1 MKSEATKGRGRNLT
15 SSGRRVQPIN
25 ERIYRQRSD
34 LMDCAGGCRQR
45 WRPRSAKLPAVA
57 KNNSA
62 VRNDVASSPVYP
74 KLPPQSPPPRD
85 CVRQLSAL
93 PDRRTAPHPMQNRR
107 TAGVVACM
115 LPLLFAPIAIAQTP
129 PPASSAART
138 ETATISG
145 RVIDQTTGDP
155 LENARVVLSGT
166 ALVTTTERGG
176 QFLLR
181 AVPPGDHVLVVTY
194 TGFDSVSRS
203 IQSTAG
209 RDTPVRIEMTSGPV
223 AMDAFVVNFRRGEAE
238 ELMLRRNATNVV
250 DVVSSKTFGEMADG
264 SLSISRLAGMTG
276 GTGIRGIAGEF
287 NLVRVDGGA
296 LATPSDST
304 ASGTTRSVDIN
315 QIPGDMIERIEVT
328 KSPRPD
334 MDADAVGGT
343 INLITKSALDRKGRR
358 TTYSV
363 GGIASPSYEV
373 QKMGYLGSL
382 EHSDILGTSRRL
394 GYSVTL
400 NHNRRYSN
408 VEQIITDYFT
418 DLIPGLVAG
427 RQMPVSSFRAAQEIK
442 YEDRTGA
449 GLKFDFKPRDTLVTQ
464 LSLLYQHRYSHADTA
479 DWRLTNRNHVLV
491 FDQAG
496 RFWYAPDRVRAGLAN
511 TDGAVPVR
519 DANGNIIAFPSG
531 RGEGGVLNTFTEHV
545 TDFYHVRQL
554 RYNARGQDQIRKTYS
569 ANFGGRYTGLPDTR
583 IEFSA
588 SYSWGNAKRRE
599 WPDGLGTY
607 LFDVTGS
614 NVRIDRTKDFLHP
627 EVTFTGGTLPTNVD
641 AVGTVNNMQQLDAR
655 QIEEQFGVAL
665 DAERALRTQIPITL
679 KSGVRYRD
687 VVRDID
693 RGEHQ
698 YSYLGRNADLIG
710 TTSINPFGRYPTSF
724 IPDIK
729 RVRESLKAQPNL
741 WREDMLLFAQK
752 QNEHNGHA
760 SESIKG
766 AYVMATMR
774 VGKFTLL
781 PGGRGEWTQA
791 KGTAT
796 VRNRTAG
803 VSGTPLEWAGKET
816 RWGTYHNLFPHF
828 HLKYEPTDALVI
840 RGAFTTGI
848 GRPPWKNILP
858 EAIID
863 PVTRSITMSNTNL
876 RPQYTKNFDLGAE
889 YYFKSGGIFG
899 VNVFRKTIDDLIFN
913 VTRPIGPDDGFD
925 TVYDGWMLITTGNV
939 AWAWV
944 KGIEFDYRQQLTFL
958 PGLLKRFGIFANL
971 TLLETKGNYS
981 TPDGSITS
989 DIPGFVPKM
998 INAGISYS
1006 GRNLSCRVLMQ
1017 HQAER
1022 LSAWDERTREAWR
1035 YTEADTSFDVT
1046 SSLRVSK
1053 RFSLFMNISNLFEDS
1068 PIQYQA
1074 RPNQPHTV
1082 SRTSRR
1088 FDFGLRGSL

>member
-1 MKSEATKGRGRNLT
+1 MIPHRLT
-15 SSGRRVQPIN
+15 
-25 ERIYRQRSD
+25 
-34 LMDCAGGCRQR
+34 
-45 WRPRSAKLPAVA
+45 
-57 KNNSA
+57 
-62 VRNDVASSPVYP
+62 
-74 KLPPQSPPPRD
+74 
-85 CVRQLSAL
+85 LS
-93 PDRRTAPHPMQNRR
+93 
-107 TAGVVACM
+107 VACA
-115 LPLLFAPIAIAQTP
+115 LAAAHAPALLAQP
-129 PPASSAART
+129 AGPASGST
-138 ETATISG
+138 ETRAESATITG
-145 RVIDQTTGDP
+145 RVFDQATGEP
-155 LENARVVLSGT
+155 LESARVVLAGT
-166 ALVTTTERGG
+166 TLATSTERGG
-176 QFLLR
+176 GFTLR
-181 AVPPGDHVLVVTY
+181 NVPPGDHVLVVSY
-194 TGFDSVSRS
+194 AGFDSVSRPVRA
-203 IQSTAG
+203 TAG
-209 RDTPVRIEMTSGPV
+209 SGAPLRIELTSGPV

-328 KSPRPD
+328 KSPKPD

-373 QKMGYLGSL
+373 KKMGYLASL
-382 EHSDILGTSRRL
+382 EHSDILGESRRL
-394 GYSVTL
+394 GYSLSL

-408 VEQIITDYFT
+408 QEQIVTDYFT

-427 RQMPVSSFRAAQEIK
+427 QQMPVSSFRAAQEIK

-449 GLKFDFKPRDTLVTQ
+449 GLKIDYKPRDTLITQ
-464 LSLLYQHRYSHADTA
+464 LGLLYQHRYSHADTA

-496 RFWYAPDRVRAGLAN
+496 GFWYAPDRVRAGMGN
-511 TDGAVPVR
+511 IDGAVPVR
-519 DANGNIIAFPSG
+519 DANGNVIAYPNG

-583 IEFSA
+583 IEFNT

-607 LFDVTGS
+607 LFDITGS
-614 NVRIDRTKDFLHP
+614 NVRIDRTKNFLFP
-627 EVTFTGGTLPTNVD
+627 EVTFTGGTLPTNLD

-655 QIEEQFGVAL
+655 QIEEQFGFQL
-665 DAERALRTQIPITL
+665 DLERALRTRIPVTL
-679 KSGVRYRD
+679 KSGLRYRD

-698 YSYLGRNADLIG
+698 YSYLGKNADLVG
-710 TTSINPFGRYPTSF
+710 GSINPFGLYPSSF

-729 RVRESLKAQPNL
+729 RVRESLKSQPNL
-741 WREDMLLFAQK
+741 WREDLLLFAQK

-760 SESIKG
+760 SEAIKAG
-766 AYVMATMR
+766 YFMGTAR
-774 VGKFTLL
+774 LGKFTFL
-781 PGGRGEWTQA
+781 PGVRGEWTQA

-796 VRNRTAG
+796 VRNRTPGIA
-803 VSGTPLEWAGKET
+803 GTPLEWAGKET
-816 RWGTYHNLFPHF
+816 RWGNYSNVFPHF
-828 HLKYEPTDALVI
+828 HVKYEPTEKLI
-840 RGAFTTGI
+840 LRGAFTTGI

-858 EAIID
+858 EAVID
-863 PVTRSITMSNTNL
+863 PATRTITMSNTNL

-889 YYFKSGGIFG
+889 YYFNSGGIFG

-913 VTRPIGPDDGFD
+913 VTRVIGPEDGFD
-925 TVYDGWMLITTGNV
+925 TVYDGWRLATTGNV

-944 KGIEFDYRQQLTFL
+944 KGIEFDFRQQLTFL
-958 PGLLKRFGIFANL
+958 PGWMNRFGVFANL

-989 DIPGFVPKM
+989 DIPGFVPKF

-1022 LSAWDERTREAWR
+1022 LSAWDERTKEAWR
-1035 YTEADTSFDVT
+1035 YNEAETSFDIT
-1046 SSLRVSK
+1046 SSLRLSK
-1053 RFSLFMNISNLFEDS
+1053 RFSVFVNVSNLFEDS
-1068 PIQYQA
+1068 PVQYQA

>member
-1 MKSEATKGRGRNLT
+1 MTTRNPAALLTCWLVLALGPVTFAQAPSTEPAATTHSTLGVITGR
-15 SSGRRVQPIN
+15 I
-25 ERIYRQRSD
+25 
-34 LMDCAGGCRQR
+34 
-45 WRPRSAKLPAVA
+45 
-57 KNNSA
+57 
-62 VRNDVASSPVYP
+62 
-74 KLPPQSPPPRD
+74 
-85 CVRQLSAL
+85 
-93 PDRRTAPHPMQNRR
+93 
-107 TAGVVACM
+107 
-115 LPLLFAPIAIAQTP
+115 
-129 PPASSAART
+129 
-138 ETATISG
+138 
-145 RVIDQTTGDP
+145 IDQTTGEP
-155 LENARVVLSGT
+155 LENARVVLAGT
-166 ALVTTTERGG
+166 SLVATSERGG
-176 QFLLR
+176 YFTLR
-181 AVPPGDHVLVVTY
+181 SVPPGEHLIAASY
-194 TGFDSVSRS
+194 TGFETASRPV
-203 IQSTAG
+203 QAVAG
-209 RDTPVRIEMTSGPV
+209 RESTVRIELTSGPIP
-223 AMDAFVVNFRRGEAE
+223 MDAFVVNFRRGEAE
-238 ELMLRRNATNVV
+238 EIMLRRQATNVV

-358 TTYSV
+358 TTYSA
-363 GGIASPSYEV
+363 GGIASPSY
-373 QKMGYLGSL
+373 QIRKMGYLGSL
-382 EHSDILGTSRRL
+382 EHSDILGDSRRL
-394 GYSVTL
+394 GYSLTL

-408 VEQIITDYFT
+408 VEQVITDYFT
-418 DLIPGLVAG
+418 DLIPGLTKG
-427 RQMPVSSFRAAQEIK
+427 QQMPVSAFRAAQEIR

-449 GLKFDFKPRDTLVTQ
+449 GLKFDFKPRDRLVTQ

-496 RFWYAPDRVRAGLAN
+496 RFWYAPDRVRAGFGN
-511 TDGAVPVR
+511 IDGAVPVR
-519 DANGNIIAFPSG
+519 DANGNVIAFPTG
-531 RGEGGVLNTFTEHV
+531 RGEGGVLNTFTDKI

-569 ANFGGRYTGLPDTR
+569 ANFGARYTGLADTR
-583 IEFSA
+583 IELAA

-655 QIEEQFGVAL
+655 QIEEQTGLTL
-665 DAERALRTQIPITL
+665 DVERALRTRIPVTL
-679 KSGVRYRD
+679 KTGVRYRD

-698 YSYLGRNADLIG
+698 YSYLGKNADLIG
-710 TTSINPFGRYPTSF
+710 SSINPFGLYPTSF
-724 IPDIK
+724 IPDIR
-729 RVRESLKAQPNL
+729 RVRDSLVQQSNL
-741 WREDMLLFAQK
+741 WREDLLLYAQK

-760 SESIKG
+760 SEGIVG
-766 AYVMATMR
+766 AYAMATAR
-774 VGKFTLL
+774 VGPFTLL
-781 PGGRGEWTQA
+781 PGIREEWTQA

-796 VRNRTAG
+796 VRNRTPG
-803 VSGTPLEWAGKET
+803 VSGTVNEWAGKET
-816 RWGTYHNLFPHF
+816 RWGSYANVFPHF
-828 HLKYEPTDALVI
+828 HLKYEPTDALVF

-858 EAIID
+858 EAVID
-863 PVTRSITMSNTNL
+863 PVSRTITMSNTNL
-876 RPQYTKNFDLGAE
+876 KPQYTKNIDLGAE
-889 YYFKSGGIFG
+889 YYLKSGGIFG
-899 VNVFRKTIDDLIFN
+899 INVFQKKIDDLIFN
-913 VTRPIGPDDGFD
+913 VTRVIGPEDGFA
-925 TVYDGWMLITTGNV
+925 TVYDGWRLATTGNV

-958 PGLLKRFGIFANL
+958 PGWLNRFGVFGNL

-989 DIPGFVPKM
+989 NIPGFVPKM
-998 INAGISYS
+998 INAGLSYS
-1006 GRNLSCRVLMQ
+1006 GKDLSCRVLLQ

-1022 LSAWDERTREAWR
+1022 LSAWDPQTTEAWR
-1035 YTEADTSFDVT
+1035 YTEAGTSIDIT
-1046 SSLRVSK
+1046 SSYRLTK

-1068 PIQYQA
+1068 PIQFQA
-1074 RPNQPHTV
+1074 RRNQPQTV
-1082 SRTSRR
+1082 SQTSRR

>member
-1 MKSEATKGRGRNLT
+1 MQH
-15 SSGRRVQPIN
+15 RR
-25 ERIYRQRSD
+25 
-34 LMDCAGGCRQR
+34 
-45 WRPRSAKLPAVA
+45 
-57 KNNSA
+57 
-62 VRNDVASSPVYP
+62 
-74 KLPPQSPPPRD
+74 
-85 CVRQLSAL
+85 LSASL
-93 PDRRTAPHPMQNRR
+93 ACVLALVSAPVSPAQN
-107 TAGVVACM
+107 
-115 LPLLFAPIAIAQTP
+115 PSPS
-129 PPASSAART
+129 PAASARG
-138 ETATISG
+138 ETGSISG

-155 LENARVVLSGT
+155 LENARVVIAGT
-166 ALVTTTERGG
+166 ALATSTERGG
-176 QFLLR
+176 TFMLR
-181 AVPPGDHVLVVTY
+181 AVPPGDYTLVISY
-194 TGFDSVSRS
+194 TGFDSVSRPV
-203 IQSTAG
+203 QAAAG
-209 RDTPVRIEMTSGPV
+209 RDSVVRIEMTSGPV
-223 AMDAFVVNFRRGEAE
+223 EMSAFVVNFRRGEAE
-238 ELMLRRNATNVV
+238 ELMLRRQATNVV

-276 GTGIRGIAGEF
+276 GTGVRGIAGEF

-296 LATPSDST
+296 LATPSDAT

-363 GGIASPSYEV
+363 GGIASPSYQI
-373 QKMGYLGSL
+373 QKMGYLASL
-382 EHSDILGTSRRL
+382 EHSDILGASRRL

-408 VEQIITDYFT
+408 VEQVVTDYFT
-418 DLIPGLVAG
+418 DLIPGLTAG
-427 RQMPVSSFRAAQEIK
+427 NQMPVSSFRAAQEIK

-464 LSLLYQHRYSHADTA
+464 LGLLYQHRYSHADTA

-491 FDQAG
+491 FDNAG
-496 RFWYAPDRVRAGLAN
+496 RFWYAPDRVRAGMGN
-511 TDGAVPVR
+511 IDGAVPVR
-519 DANGNIIAFPSG
+519 DANGNVIAFPNG
-531 RGEGGVLNTFTEHV
+531 RGEGGVLSTFTEHI

-583 IEFSA
+583 IELA
-588 SYSWGNAKRRE
+588 TSYSWGNAKRRE

-607 LFDVTGS
+607 LFDITGS

-655 QIEEQFGVAL
+655 QIEEQFGLAL

-679 KSGVRYRD
+679 KTGVRYRD

-698 YSYLGRNADLIG
+698 YSYLGKNADLIG
-710 TTSINPFGRYPTSF
+710 GSINPFGLYPTSF
-724 IPDIK
+724 IPDIR
-729 RVRESLKAQPNL
+729 RVRDSLVKQSNL
-741 WREDMLLFAQK
+741 WREDLLLFAQK

-760 SESIKG
+760 SESIAG
-766 AYVMATMR
+766 AYMMATAR
-774 VGKFTLL
+774 IGKFTFL
-781 PGGRGEWTQA
+781 PGVREEWTQA

-796 VRNRTAG
+796 VRNRTPG
-803 VSGTPLEWAGKET
+803 VSGTVNEWAGKET
-816 RWGTYHNLFPHF
+816 RWGSYQNFFPHF
-828 HLKYEPTDALVI
+828 HVKYDPTDNLVF

-858 EAIID
+858 EAVID
-863 PVTRSITMSNTNL
+863 PATRTITMSNTNL
-876 RPQYTKNFDLGAE
+876 KPQYTKNVDLGAE
-889 YYFKSGGIFG
+889 YYLKSGGIVG

-913 VTRPIGPDDGFD
+913 VSRVIGPDDGFA
-925 TVYDGWMLITTGNV
+925 TTYDGWMLSTTGNV

-958 PGLLKRFGIFANL
+958 PGWFNRFGVFGNL
-971 TLLETKGNYS
+971 TLLDTKGNYS

-1022 LSAWDERTREAWR
+1022 LSAWDERTKEAWR
-1035 YTEADTSFDVT
+1035 YTEADTSIDIT
-1046 SSLRVSK
+1046 SSYRLTK

-1068 PIQYQA
+1068 PVQFQA
-1074 RPNQPHTV
+1074 RRSQPHTV
-1082 SRTSRR
+1082 SQTSRR
-1088 FDFGLRGSL
+1088 FDFGIRGSL